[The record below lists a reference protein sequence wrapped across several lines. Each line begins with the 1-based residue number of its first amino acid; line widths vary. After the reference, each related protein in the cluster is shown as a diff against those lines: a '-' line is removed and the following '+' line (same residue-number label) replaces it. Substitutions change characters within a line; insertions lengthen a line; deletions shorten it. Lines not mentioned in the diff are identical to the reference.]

1 MIWDWVMLAIKFFF
15 LSMVAFVTSSAEIPS
30 VLSFSYV
37 SNSELQLTSAK
48 ILTTAYQRLG
58 IKLNFV
64 GLPSKRGLYQSDHGV
79 LDGEVLR
86 VSDIDKHYLNL
97 YKVPVQLYCMSGIA
111 ITTYHQTQF
120 DDINHLLKYRLAI
133 YNGIYW
139 QEKFIEGFNGRYS
152 RTSSTEKQLRLLKM
166 NRVDYALVT
175 RSSALKLMRNKFKDS
190 HFIEV
195 KPMISEFYLY
205 HFLNKKY
212 SHLIPLITQQLQE
225 MKESGEMAD
234 IWEKRLQH
242 PV

>member
-79 LDGEVLR
+79 LDCEVLR

-97 YKVPVQLYCMSGIA
+97 YNY
-111 ITTYHQTQF
+111 
-120 DDINHLLKYRLAI
+120 LLL
-133 YNGIYW
+133 
-139 QEKFIEGFNGRYS
+139 
-152 RTSSTEKQLRLLKM
+152 
-166 NRVDYALVT
+166 
-175 RSSALKLMRNKFKDS
+175 
-190 HFIEV
+190 
-195 KPMISEFYLY
+195 
-205 HFLNKKY
+205 
-212 SHLIPLITQQLQE
+212 
-225 MKESGEMAD
+225 
-234 IWEKRLQH
+234 
-242 PV
+242 